1 MDKHTQKAVLF
12 VSVVTSFLTAFVG
25 SSINVALPTI
35 QKEFS
40 LDAITLTWVSSS
52 YLLATACFL
61 LPFGKISDLI
71 GRKKI
76 FVIGLLLYTFFS
88 LLTGFSLSVYWLL
101 ITRIFQGIGASMI
114 FGTSTA
120 IITSVFPVGER
131 GRAMGWS
138 VSGVYLGLSFG
149 PFLGGIITHHLGW
162 RAIFFLNVPFG
173 VIISILVFTKLKG
186 EWVDLEG
193 GKFDYIGSI
202 LYLLSLA
209 LLMYGFSNIKYFV
222 GNLAIFI
229 SVLLILVFYFWERN
243 SQYPILNVKLFT
255 KNPIFAY
262 SNLAA
267 LINYSATFSVGFL
280 LSIYLQYIK
289 SFDPSKAGF
298 ILALQPLTQAIF
310 SSWAGGLSDKIEPR
324 IVASCGMGLTTI
336 GLLLL
341 SLISSSTPIHFI
353 LISLLCLGFGFALFS
368 SPNTNAIMSSV
379 EKQYYGVA
387 SATVSTMRL
396 IGQML
401 SLGLISIF
409 VSAILHNE
417 RIKPS
422 NYPLLIEVIHISFLI
437 FGIFCGIGIFAS
449 VARGKVRG

>member
-1 MDKHTQKAVLF
+1 MDKKNQKAVLF

-25 SSINVALPTI
+25 SSINVALPAI
-35 QKEFS
+35 QKQFHI
-40 LDAITLTWVSSS
+40 DAITLTWVSSS

-61 LPFGKISDLI
+61 LPFGRASDII

-76 FVIGLLLYTFFS
+76 FVIGLFVYTFFS
-88 LLTGFSLSVYWLL
+88 LLTGFSSSIIWLFA
-101 ITRIFQGIGASMI
+101 TRILQGIGASMI

-131 GRAMGWS
+131 GKAMGFS

-149 PFLGGIITHHLGW
+149 PFFGGLITQHLGW

-173 VIISILVFTKLKG
+173 IVIGILVFKKLKG
-186 EWVDLEG
+186 EWAYSKG
-193 GKFDYIGSI
+193 QKFDYIGSI
-202 LYLLSLA
+202 LYSLSLA
-209 LLMYGFSNIKYFV
+209 LLMYGFSNIRYYL
-222 GNLAIFI
+222 GTLGILI
-229 SVLLILVFYFWERN
+229 SILLILVFFFWERN
-243 SQYPILNVKLFT
+243 SQYPILNVNLFS
-255 KNPIFAY
+255 KNSTFAF

-267 LINYSATFSVGFL
+267 LINYSATFAIGFL
-280 LSIYLQYIK
+280 LSLYLQYIK
-289 SFDPSKAGF
+289 GYTPSKAGF
-298 ILALQPLTQAIF
+298 VLAIQPITQAFF
-310 SSWAGGLSDKIEPR
+310 SSWAGSLSDKIEPR
-324 IVASCGMGLTTI
+324 IVASVAMGLTTV

-341 SLISSSTPIHFI
+341 SFLSFNTSIFFI

-387 SATVSTMRL
+387 SATVGTMRL

-401 SLGLISIF
+401 SLGLTSII
-409 VSAILHNE
+409 VSIILRDEKIN
-417 RIKPS
+417 PS
-422 NYPLLIEVIHISFLI
+422 NYPLLIEMVHISFLI

-449 VARGKVRG
+449 IARGKIRN